1 MENERAVS
9 WHHSHEEVCLVRCLS
24 QFLAQT
30 GALFLRFWLLLI
42 ILTLKSQTRQ
52 WSCLFKHQHPEQT
65 SKSCQEE
72 RVKTGKP
79 QQQQQQQQ
87 KKDRTFLEWYSYC
100 ESLAFRFRKD
110 QLQKTEWGGF
120 SWSGMWNNSV
130 QIVYA
135 RVCVC
140 VSGKG
145 DNWKFC
151 LTFQPRKSK
160 ESTKATGS
168 DQPLHAPQADGRVSP
183 TSSALPQNS
192 APAESRHSQEQGL
205 PVSTTVQSR
214 GAKGAA
220 LGVEA
225 KDGGTLVTRDL
236 ETDGWE
242 VRQDSDL
249 AALPSQIQQ
258 GLVLPDEE
266 NLPAPPVVSAS
277 GDVLAAEP
285 DILAENHEEN
295 SLDRGAVGAAVP
307 TADLLHL
314 DEGADREA
322 SQPLLD
328 AGLQASAPPPSLES
342 LHASPQSE
350 PGTLL
355 PDPIVPAPSA
365 LPLAHQPRATTEAI
379 SSPTAPQPQ
388 PRATTEATSSPTA
401 PQPQPQ
407 APIEATS
414 PTAPQPQAQ
423 SSTKSTSSTAPHP
436 QAQSSTKPTS
446 PTAPHPQAQS
456 STKPTSLTAPHPQA
470 QSSTKPT
477 SPTAPQLHPS
487 SVAVSPSTEQ
497 KSLAEA
503 TSSAVT
509 HRPLYPKVPVLESPV
524 EGKFQPMS
532 TEQLQQLYYNPELQ
546 ANAKFVEDFVLVSF
560 PGPCSWWFLRA
571 VWFEKSL

>member
-1 MENERAVS
+1 M
-9 WHHSHEEVCLVRCLS
+9 
-24 QFLAQT
+24 
-30 GALFLRFWLLLI
+30 
-42 ILTLKSQTRQ
+42 
-52 WSCLFKHQHPEQT
+52 
-65 SKSCQEE
+65 
-72 RVKTGKP
+72 
-79 QQQQQQQQ
+79 
-87 KKDRTFLEWYSYC
+87 
-100 ESLAFRFRKD
+100 
-110 QLQKTEWGGF
+110 
-120 SWSGMWNNSV
+120 
-130 QIVYA
+130 
-135 RVCVC
+135 
-140 VSGKG
+140 
-145 DNWKFC
+145 
-151 LTFQPRKSK
+151 
-160 ESTKATGS
+160 
-168 DQPLHAPQADGRVSP
+168 
-183 TSSALPQNS
+183 
-192 APAESRHSQEQGL
+192 
-205 PVSTTVQSR
+205 STTVQSR

-225 KDGGTLVTRDL
+225 KDGGTLVMRDL

-446 PTAPHPQAQS
+446 PTAP
-456 STKPTSLTAPHPQA
+456 
-470 QSSTKPT
+470 
-477 SPTAPQLHPS
+477 QLHPS
-487 SVAVSPSTEQ
+487 SVAVSPLTEQ

-503 TSSAVT
+503 TSSAAT

-560 PGPCSWWFLRA
+560 SGPCS
-571 VWFEKSL
+571 